1 MRKKQAERLGYE
13 FYFLFFFFLFLLFII
28 GLVGRE
34 STAVV
39 LYGGD

>member
-13 FYFLFFFFLFLLFII
+13 FYFFFFFLFLLFII